1 MVPAVLGVWVLEP
14 TGPLRDLLRILH
26 LPQHLPR
33 DFAQRLAAAAL
44 LLVGFWLAGV
54 LAAWLIRRLA
64 ARFPPPSGQPE
75 RAHAQQVLLALR
87 WPAKVVLT
95 LVGAYYALVALGAG
109 PRLRAVV
116 SGLVYVIVALVL
128 TRAAIALLGRLLV
141 WYAARLPEAERQRA
155 ERDWVP
161 LGRKVAAVFV
171 VATAVVVVLHHFGQN
186 IGGLVAALGLGSLAL
201 GLAAKDILG
210 NMLAGFA
217 LLTDRPFTT
226 GDRIKLATG
235 EEGDVM
241 HVGIR
246 STRIKLVDANL
257 LVVPNAELL
266 NSRVINLQ
274 QPTPMARAVFDVH
287 LQATADVARARTIL
301 VGIVSALPDAAA
313 DPPPSAVLGDIVDGR
328 VKVTT
333 TYYVHEFLQVGPS
346 LDRAREE
353 TLRQLAAA
361 GIGLAAPQV
370 EVNRRAEG

>member
-1 MVPAVLGVWVLEP
+1 MVPAVLGVLLLEP
-14 TGPLRDLLRILH
+14 TGPFRDLLRILH
-26 LPQHLPR
+26 LPQHLPK
-33 DFAQRLAAAAL
+33 DFGQRLVTAAL
-44 LLVGFWLAGV
+44 LLVGFWLGALV
-54 LAAWLIRRLA
+54 VAWLIRRIADRLPLPA
-64 ARFPPPSGQPE
+64 DQPE
-75 RAHAQQVLLALR
+75 RGHARQLLLTLR
-87 WPAKVVLT
+87 WPTEVVLA
-95 LVGAYYALVALGAG
+95 LVGAYYALVALGVG
-109 PRLRAVV
+109 PRLRGVV
-116 SGLVYVIVALVL
+116 HGLVYVIVALVL
-128 TRAAIALLGRLLV
+128 TRLAVALLGRLLV
-141 WYAARLPEAERQRA
+141 WYAARLPEKERQRA

-171 VATAVVVVLHHFGQN
+171 VATAFVVVLRHFGQN
-186 IGGLVAALGLGSLAL
+186 VGGLVAALGLGSLAI

-235 EEGDVM
+235 EEGDVL

-246 STRIKLVDANL
+246 STRIKLIDANL

-266 NSRVINLQ
+266 NNRVINLH
-274 QPTPMARAVFDVH
+274 QPTQMTRAVFDVH

-301 VGIVSALPDAAA
+301 VGIVGALPDAVA
-313 DPPPSAVLGDIVDGR
+313 DPAPTAVLGDIVDGR

-333 TYYVHEFLQVGPS
+333 TFFVRDFLQVGPC

-370 EVNRRAEG
+370 EVQRRAG